1 VEVVRMKIILSRKGF
16 DSSYGGCASPILE
29 DGTLISMPIPES
41 SSLKFS
47 DIKYNNLTYDEIWK
61 QLNPKAYKENACCH
75 LDPDIRSGLRI
86 NEVSDWIPA
95 FGQTGAAQSHLENN
109 CVTKGDIFLFFGW
122 FKHTEIKNG
131 VLKYKKGARD
141 LQVIY
146 GYLQIG
152 DILKNNAIEK
162 LYWHPHS
169 NRSREK
175 NNTIYLPTDK
185 LVINGKNTERSGCGV
200 LNYSEDLVL
209 TKSGCSRSKWK
220 LLPWM
225 SKTTITYHTGHSLGV
240 DLENDCFQS
249 AAKGQEFVV
258 YENDE
263 VIEWAKKLITENNVV

>member
-1 VEVVRMKIILSRKGF
+1 MKIILSRKGF

-47 DIKYNNLTYDEIWK
+47 DIKYNNLTYAEIWK
-61 QLNPKAYKENACCH
+61 QLNPKAYKEDACCH

-86 NEVSDWIPA
+86 NEVSDWVPA
-95 FGQTGAAQSHLENN
+95 FGQIGAAQSHLENN
-109 CVTKGDIFLFFGW
+109 GVTKGDIFLFFGW
-122 FKHTEIKNG
+122 FKHTEVKGG
-131 VLKYKKGARD
+131 VLKYRKGARD

-169 NRSREK
+169 NRSGEK

-185 LVINGKNTERSGCGV
+185 LIINGRDTELSGCGL

-209 TKSGCSRSKWK
+209 TQNGCSRSKWK

-225 SKTTITYHTGHSLGV
+225 SKTTITYHTGRSLGV

-249 AAKGQEFVV
+249 APKGQEFVV

-263 VIEWAKKLITENNVV
+263 AIEWAKNLITENYAV